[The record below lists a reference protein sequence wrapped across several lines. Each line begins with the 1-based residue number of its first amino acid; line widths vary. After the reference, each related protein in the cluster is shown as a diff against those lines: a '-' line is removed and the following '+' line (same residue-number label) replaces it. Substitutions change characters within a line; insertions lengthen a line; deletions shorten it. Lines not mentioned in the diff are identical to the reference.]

1 MKRMSIGV
9 GVVGALMLV
18 GCGVEQPGEEQEL
31 SSLQAP
37 IETMATGT
45 IAFYEG
51 NGGTQTLLG
60 TISDEP
66 GQAYN
71 LTRSNPTGIPND
83 EARSLVLYNVR
94 AGAEIRVYDSSSGAT
109 DDDYAI
115 ITVKAAGL
123 NGYVVQTFQQS
134 YEDASVRVSYI
145 RDNGL
150 DGKVSR
156 IVVN

>member
-9 GVVGALMLV
+9 GVLGALMV
-18 GCGVEQPGEEQEL
+18 MGCGVEQSGEELEP
-31 SSLQAP
+31 SSPQTQML
-37 IETMATGT
+37 ATGT

-60 TISDEP
+60 TISDDP

-71 LTRSNPTGIPND
+71 LTKSNPTGIPND

-123 NGYVVQTFQQS
+123 NGYVVQTFQQT